1 MDNEIPPLQSFD
13 EFQSATERELA
24 GQKPLHPI
32 TPVSLKGLHVPVR
45 DWIVPEW
52 VPCGVVTGLYG
63 DGGLGKSLIA
73 QQLQTALA
81 LGSAWL
87 ALPVE
92 AGATLGVY
100 CEDSRDELWRR
111 QADIN
116 TEYEVDFDALSA
128 VHWLPRLGEDN
139 LVIAFPRNGVGEL
152 TPFHSQVLEAAL
164 DVKARLVVVDTAAD
178 VFGGNEND
186 QKPGSLQFVSRA
198 LGSIAQKINWRR
210 ALVRASEPQRAV
222 QRRRRRR
229 VYRMVKRLPI
239 SPLPTGAIQKQR
251 RKRQT
256 RTRACLSVA
265 RPTTRAEMTRYV
277 CAGAMESS
285 DPSRPNAH
293 PELQRSGN

>member
-186 QKPGSLQFVSRA
+186 RSQVRQFISRA
-198 LGSIAQKINWRR
+198 LDRSPRR
-210 ALVRASEPQRAV
+210 STAPCSCARIRAAAGCPAA
-222 QRRRRRR
+222 
-229 VYRMVKRLPI
+229 KATAGLPDGQTP
-239 SPLPTGAIQKQR
+239 SDLASTYGRHPKKTA
-251 RKRQT
+251 KRQT
-256 RTRACLSVA
+256 RTRACLSAA